1 MFSSR
6 FIILKSKNID
16 WWVYLPTIGLFA
28 VASIFLLVGGQSLEA
43 GLGAILNWL
52 TGNMSWLYMLVYVIN
67 FIFFIYLGLSK
78 FGKTKLGGPKD
89 KPEFSTFH
97 WGSMVYATGIDA
109 SILML
114 SIVDPLRYLQSPS
127 FGIKPFSNS
136 AYNYAHMLGQFNWG
150 PMAWMMFAPAT
161 IAIAYAMYVK
171 HLKVQRLSA
180 AISVLEGDS
189 LGKRIA
195 RNLVDFLVV
204 IGIMGGVGTSVGMEI
219 PVISKVLSTVTG
231 IPDTMMLKLGL
242 FAILFVIFATAVF
255 HGLTKGIGRLSSA
268 HIWLAIGFLVIVLVV
283 GPTLYILNSET
294 NSIGLFL
301 NKFISMSFNTAANG
315 KVTVMQSQTIFYW
328 GWWLSF
334 MPVMGLF
341 IARISRGRTIRQV
354 LGGMLLW
361 GSLGCVSFYA
371 ILGGYALY
379 LQKMGIVN
387 LVHILNT
394 QGQAAVIAAVLTTLP
409 LKMIMLVLYCLS
421 CFIFLATT
429 VSSFAF
435 ITSSFTSKKLEVG
448 QQPSRFNRMSW
459 VVIFLLFSLGL
470 VTVGGFKAIQ
480 SICAMSG
487 FPLIAVVLI
496 MLYSIHRDLTT
507 DPVEEAA
514 KATAKA
520 TAKAKRKQLA
530 RDVEISTK
538 TDYARERPNRK
549 PTSAQ
554 ETD

>member
-28 VASIFLLVGGQSLEA
+28 AASVFLLVGGKSLET
-43 GLGAILNWL
+43 GLGSILNWL

-78 FGKTKLGGPKD
+78 LGKTKLGGPKD

-127 FGIKPFSNS
+127 FGVKPFSAS

-161 IAIAYAMYVK
+161 IGISYAMYVK
-171 HLKVQRLSA
+171 HVKVQRLSA
-180 AISVLEGDS
+180 AISVLAGPGM
-189 LGKRIA
+189 GKRLA
-195 RNLVDFLVV
+195 RNVIDFLVI

-219 PVISKVLSTVTG
+219 PVISKVLSEVTG
-231 IPDTMMLKLGL
+231 IADTMTLKLGL
-242 FAILFVIFATAVF
+242 FAILFVIFAMAVF
-255 HGLTKGIGRLSSA
+255 NGLKRGIGRLSSA
-268 HIWLAIGFLVIVLVV
+268 HIWLAIGFLVVVLVV
-283 GPTLYILNSET
+283 GPTFYILNSET
-294 NSIGLFL
+294 SSIGLFI
-301 NKFISMSFNTAANG
+301 NKFVSLSFNSAPNGAMTA
-315 KVTVMQSQTIFYW
+315 MQSQTIFYW

-371 ILGGYALY
+371 VLGGYALY
-379 LQKMGIVN
+379 LQKMGVVN

-409 LKMIMLVLYCLS
+409 FKMIMLALYCLS

-435 ITSSFTSKKLEVG
+435 ITASFTSKELSVG

-487 FPLIAVVLI
+487 FPLIAVCLI
-496 MLYSIHRDLTT
+496 LLYSLYHDLTA
-507 DPVEEAA
+507 DPVKAAA
-514 KATAKA
+514 KANAKA
-520 TAKAKRKQLA
+520 AVIARRTAIA

-538 TDYARERPNRK
+538 TDYASEKRTQK
-549 PTSAQ
+549 SAQ

>member
-28 VASIFLLVGGQSLEA
+28 VASVFLLVGGKSLET
-43 GLGAILNWL
+43 GLGSILNWL
-52 TGNMSWLYMLVYVIN
+52 TVNMSWLYMLVYVIN
-67 FIFFIYLGLSK
+67 FIFFIYLAFSK
-78 FGKTKLGGPKD
+78 LGKTKLGGPKD

-114 SIVDPLRYLQSPS
+114 SIADPLRYLQSPS
-127 FGIKPFSNS
+127 FGVKPFSNS

-161 IAIAYAMYVK
+161 IGIAYAMYVK
-171 HLKVQRLSA
+171 HVKVQRLSA
-180 AISVLEGDS
+180 AISVLAGPG
-189 LGKRIA
+189 LAKQLA
-195 RNLVDFLVV
+195 RNVIDFLVI

-231 IPDTMMLKLGL
+231 VADTMTLKLGL
-242 FAILFVIFATAVF
+242 FAILFVIFAAAVF
-255 HGLTKGIGRLSSA
+255 NGLKRGIGRLSSA
-268 HIWLAIGFLVIVLVV
+268 HIWLAIGFLVVVLLV
-283 GPTLYILNSET
+283 GPTTYILNSET
-294 NSIGLFL
+294 NSIGLFI
-301 NKFISMSFNTAANG
+301 NKFVSLSFNSSPNGPMTA
-315 KVTVMQSQTIFYW
+315 MQSQTIFYW

-409 LKMIMLVLYCLS
+409 LKMIMLALYCLS

-435 ITSSFTSKKLEVG
+435 ITSSFTSKELSVG

-487 FPLIAVVLI
+487 FPLIAVCLI
-496 MLYSIHRDLTT
+496 LLVSIYHDLTT

-514 KATAKA
+514 KIA
-520 TAKAKRKQLA
+520 AKAKVAAKRKALA

-538 TDYARERPNRK
+538 SDYAGERRTSRK
-549 PTSAQ
+549 SAS

>member
-1 MFSSR
+1 
-6 FIILKSKNID
+6 
-16 WWVYLPTIGLFA
+16 
-28 VASIFLLVGGQSLEA
+28 
-43 GLGAILNWL
+43 
-52 TGNMSWLYMLVYVIN
+52 MLVYVIN
-67 FIFFIYLGLSK
+67 FIFFIYLAFSK
-78 FGKTKLGGPKD
+78 LGKTKLGGPKD

-114 SIVDPLRYLQSPS
+114 SIADPLRYLQNPS
-127 FGIKPFSNS
+127 FGVKPFSNS

-161 IAIAYAMYVK
+161 IGIAYAMYVK
-171 HLKVQRLSA
+171 HVKVQRLSA
-180 AISVLEGDS
+180 AISVLAGPG
-189 LGKRIA
+189 LGKRLA
-195 RNLVDFLVV
+195 RNVIDFLVI

-219 PVISKVLSTVTG
+219 PVISKVLSAVTG
-231 IPDTMMLKLGL
+231 IADTMTLKLGL
-242 FAILFVIFATAVF
+242 FAILFVIFAAAVF
-255 HGLTKGIGRLSSA
+255 NGLKRGIGRLSSA
-268 HIWLAIGFLVIVLVV
+268 HIWLAIGFLVVVLLV
-283 GPTLYILNSET
+283 GPTTYILNSET
-294 NSIGLFL
+294 NSIGLFI
-301 NKFISMSFNTAANG
+301 NKFVSLSFNSSPNGPMTA
-315 KVTVMQSQTIFYW
+315 MQSQTIFYW

-371 ILGGYALY
+371 VLGGYALY

-409 LKMIMLVLYCLS
+409 LKMIMLALYCLS

-435 ITSSFTSKKLEVG
+435 ITASFTSKQLAVG
-448 QQPSRFNRMSW
+448 KQPSRFNRMSW

-487 FPLIAVVLI
+487 FPLIAVCLVL
-496 MLYSIHRDLTT
+496 LYSIYHDLTA
-507 DPVEEAA
+507 DPVKEAA
-514 KATAKA
+514 KVAAREKVA
-520 TAKAKRKQLA
+520 AKREALA

-538 TDYARERPNRK
+538 SDYAGERHVSRK
-549 PTSAQ
+549 SAS

>member
-28 VASIFLLVGGQSLEA
+28 VASIFLLVGGKSLET
-43 GLGAILNWL
+43 GLGSILNWL
-52 TGNMSWLYMLVYVIN
+52 TVNMSWLYMLVYVIN
-67 FIFFIYLGLSK
+67 FIFFIYLAFSK
-78 FGKTKLGGPKD
+78 LGKTKLGGPKD

-114 SIVDPLRYLQSPS
+114 SIADPLRYLQSPS
-127 FGIKPFSNS
+127 FGVKPFSNS

-161 IAIAYAMYVK
+161 IGIAYAMYVK
-171 HLKVQRLSA
+171 HVKVQRLSA
-180 AISVLEGDS
+180 AISVLAGPG
-189 LGKRIA
+189 LAKQLA
-195 RNLVDFLVV
+195 RNVIDFLVI

-231 IPDTMMLKLGL
+231 VADTMTLKLGL
-242 FAILFVIFATAVF
+242 FAILFVIFAAAVF
-255 HGLTKGIGRLSSA
+255 NGLKRGIGRLSSA
-268 HIWLAIGFLVIVLVV
+268 HIWLAIGFLVVVLLV
-283 GPTLYILNSET
+283 GPTTYILNSET
-294 NSIGLFL
+294 NSIGLFI
-301 NKFISMSFNTAANG
+301 NKFVSLSFNSSPNGPMTA
-315 KVTVMQSQTIFYW
+315 MQSQTIFYW

-409 LKMIMLVLYCLS
+409 LKMIMLALYCLS

-435 ITSSFTSKKLEVG
+435 ITSSFTSKELSVG

-487 FPLIAVVLI
+487 FPLIAVCLI
-496 MLYSIHRDLTT
+496 LLVSIYHDLTT

-514 KATAKA
+514 KIA
-520 TAKAKRKQLA
+520 AKAKVAAKRKALA

-538 TDYARERPNRK
+538 SDYAGERRTSRK
-549 PTSAQ
+549 SAS

>member
-1 MFSSR
+1 
-6 FIILKSKNID
+6 
-16 WWVYLPTIGLFA
+16 
-28 VASIFLLVGGQSLEA
+28 
-43 GLGAILNWL
+43 
-52 TGNMSWLYMLVYVIN
+52 MLVYVIN

-78 FGKTKLGGPKD
+78 FGKTKLGGPND

-127 FGIKPFSNS
+127 FGAKPFSNT

-161 IAIAYAMYVK
+161 IGIAYAMYVK
-171 HLKVQRLSA
+171 HVKVQRLSA
-180 AISVLEGDS
+180 AISVLEGQS
-189 LGKRIA
+189 LAKRVA

-231 IPDTMMLKLGL
+231 IPDTMTLKLGL
-242 FAILFVIFATAVF
+242 FAILFVIFALAVF
-255 HGLTKGIGRLSSA
+255 NGLKRGIGRLSSA
-268 HIWLAIGFLVIVLVV
+268 HIWLAIGFLVVVLLV
-283 GPTLYILNSET
+283 GPTVYILNSET
-294 NSIGLFL
+294 NSIGLFI
-301 NKFISMSFNTAANG
+301 NKFVSMSFNTAANG
-315 KVTVMQSQTIFYW
+315 PMTAMQSQTIFYW

-371 ILGGYALY
+371 VLGGYALY

-435 ITSSFTSKKLEVG
+435 ITSSFTSKELAVG
-448 QQPSRFNRMSW
+448 EQPSRFNRMSW

-487 FPLIAVVLI
+487 FPLIAVCLVL
-496 MLYSIHRDLTT
+496 LYSIYHDLST
-507 DPVEEAA
+507 DPVKEAAKAQA

-520 TAKAKRKQLA
+520 RRQQLA

-538 TDYARERPNRK
+538 TDYARERRAVGK
-549 PTSAQ
+549 SAS

>member
-1 MFSSR
+1 M
-6 FIILKSKNID
+6 
-16 WWVYLPTIGLFA
+16 YLPTIGLFA
-28 VASIFLLVGGQSLEA
+28 VASIFLLVGGKSLET
-43 GLGAILNWL
+43 GLGSILNWL
-52 TGNMSWLYMLVYVIN
+52 TVNMSWLYMLVYVIN
-67 FIFFIYLGLSK
+67 FIFFIYLAFSK
-78 FGKTKLGGPKD
+78 LGKTKLGGPKD

-114 SIVDPLRYLQSPS
+114 SIADPLRYLQSPS
-127 FGIKPFSNS
+127 FGVKPFSNS

-161 IAIAYAMYVK
+161 IGIAYAMYVK
-171 HLKVQRLSA
+171 HVKVQRLSA
-180 AISVLEGDS
+180 AISVLAGPG
-189 LGKRIA
+189 LAKQLA
-195 RNLVDFLVV
+195 RNVIDFLVI

-231 IPDTMMLKLGL
+231 VADTMTLKLGL
-242 FAILFVIFATAVF
+242 FAILFVIFAAAVF
-255 HGLTKGIGRLSSA
+255 NGLKRGIGRLSSA
-268 HIWLAIGFLVIVLVV
+268 HIWLAIGFLVVVLLV
-283 GPTLYILNSET
+283 GPTTYILNSET
-294 NSIGLFL
+294 NSIGLFI
-301 NKFISMSFNTAANG
+301 NKFVSLSFNSSPNGPMTA
-315 KVTVMQSQTIFYW
+315 MQSQTIFYW

-409 LKMIMLVLYCLS
+409 LKMIMLALYCLS

-435 ITSSFTSKKLEVG
+435 ITSSFTSKELSVG

-487 FPLIAVVLI
+487 FPLIAVCLI
-496 MLYSIHRDLTT
+496 LLVSIYHDLTT

-514 KATAKA
+514 KIA
-520 TAKAKRKQLA
+520 AKAKVAAKRKALA

-538 TDYARERPNRK
+538 SDYAGERRTSRK
-549 PTSAQ
+549 SAS

>member
-1 MFSSR
+1 MLSSR

-28 VASIFLLVGGQSLEA
+28 AASVVLLMGGHSLETSLS
-43 GLGAILNWL
+43 GILNWL
-52 TGNMSWLYMLVYVIN
+52 TNNMSWLYMSVYVIT
-67 FIFFIYLGLSK
+67 FIFFIYLGFSK
-78 FGKTKLGGPKD
+78 LGKTKLGDPDD
-89 KPEFSTFH
+89 KPEFSTYH

-114 SIVDPLRYLQSPS
+114 SMVDPLRYLQSPS
-127 FGIKPFSNS
+127 FGVKPFSTS

-171 HLKVQRLSA
+171 HIKVQQLSA
-180 AISVLEGDS
+180 AISVLQGP
-189 LGKRIA
+189 GKGKQIA
-195 RNLVDFLVV
+195 RNTIDFLVI

-219 PVISKVLSTVTG
+219 PVISKVLSAVTG
-231 IPDTMMLKLGL
+231 IADTMTLKLGL
-242 FAILFVIFATAVF
+242 FALLFVIFAMAVF
-255 HGLTKGIGRLSSA
+255 NGLKKGIGRLSAA
-268 HIWLAIGFLVIVLVV
+268 HVWLAIGFLIVVLIV

-294 NSIGLFL
+294 NSIGLFI
-301 NKFISMSFNTAANG
+301 NKFITLSTNTAPNG
-315 KVTVMQSQTIFYW
+315 HATAMQRQTIFYW

-379 LQKMGIVN
+379 LQRMGIVN

-394 QGQAAVIAAVLTTLP
+394 QGQAAVIAAVLSTLP
-409 LKMIMLVLYCLS
+409 LKMIMLALYCLS

-435 ITSSFTSKKLEVG
+435 ITSSFTSKKLAAGE
-448 QQPSRFNRMSW
+448 QPSRFNRMSW
-459 VVIFLLFSLGL
+459 VVIFLVFSLGL
-470 VTVGGFKAIQ
+470 VTVGGFESIQ

-487 FPLIAVVLI
+487 FPLTIVALVL
-496 MLYSIHRDLTT
+496 LYSIHHDLTT
-507 DPVEEAA
+507 DPVKEAA
-514 KATAKA
+514 KANAKA
-520 TAKAKRKQLA
+520 AELARRKRLA
-530 RDVEISTK
+530 RDVEITTK
-538 TDYARERPNRK
+538 TDYARERRTARK
-549 PTSAQ
+549 R
-554 ETD
+554 ETEAD

>member
-1 MFSSR
+1 M
-6 FIILKSKNID
+6 
-16 WWVYLPTIGLFA
+16 YLPTIALFA
-28 VASIFLLVGGQSLEA
+28 LASVVLLVGGKSLET
-43 GLGAILNWL
+43 GLTSILTWL
-52 TGNMSWLYMLVYVIN
+52 TSNMSWLYMLVYVIN

-78 FGKTKLGGPKD
+78 FGKTKLGGPND

-127 FGIKPFSNS
+127 FGAKPFSNT

-161 IAIAYAMYVK
+161 IGIAYAMYVK
-171 HLKVQRLSA
+171 HVKVQRLSA
-180 AISVLEGDS
+180 AISVLEGQS
-189 LGKRIA
+189 LAKRVA

-231 IPDTMMLKLGL
+231 IPDTMTLKLGL
-242 FAILFVIFATAVF
+242 FAILFVIFALAVF
-255 HGLTKGIGRLSSA
+255 NGLKRGIGRLSSA
-268 HIWLAIGFLVIVLVV
+268 HIWLAIGFLVVVLLV
-283 GPTLYILNSET
+283 GPTVYILNSET
-294 NSIGLFL
+294 NSIGLFI
-301 NKFISMSFNTAANG
+301 NKFVSMSFNTAANG
-315 KVTVMQSQTIFYW
+315 PMTAMQSQTIFYW

-371 ILGGYALY
+371 VLGGYALY

-435 ITSSFTSKKLEVG
+435 ITSSFTSKELAVG
-448 QQPSRFNRMSW
+448 EQPSRFNRMSW

-487 FPLIAVVLI
+487 FPLIAVCLVL
-496 MLYSIHRDLTT
+496 LYSIYHDLST
-507 DPVEEAA
+507 DPVKEAAKAQA

-520 TAKAKRKQLA
+520 RRQQLA

-538 TDYARERPNRK
+538 TDYARERRAVGK
-549 PTSAQ
+549 SAS

>member
-28 VASIFLLVGGQSLEA
+28 IASVFLLVGGKSLET
-43 GLGAILNWL
+43 GLGSILNWL
-52 TGNMSWLYMLVYVIN
+52 TVNMSWLYMLVYVIN
-67 FIFFIYLGLSK
+67 FIFFIYLAFSK

-114 SIVDPLRYLQSPS
+114 SIADPLRYLQNPS
-127 FGIKPFSNS
+127 FGVKPFSNS

-161 IAIAYAMYVK
+161 IGIAYAMYVK
-171 HLKVQRLSA
+171 HVKVQRLSA
-180 AISVLEGDS
+180 AISVLAGPG
-189 LGKRIA
+189 LGKQLA
-195 RNLVDFLVV
+195 RNVIDFLVI

-231 IPDTMMLKLGL
+231 IADTMTLKLGL
-242 FAILFVIFATAVF
+242 FAILFVIFAAAVF
-255 HGLTKGIGRLSSA
+255 NGLKRGIGRLSSA
-268 HIWLAIGFLVIVLVV
+268 HIWLAIGFLVVVLLV
-283 GPTLYILNSET
+283 GPTTYILNSET
-294 NSIGLFL
+294 NSIGLFI
-301 NKFISMSFNTAANG
+301 NKFVSLSFNSSPNGPMTA
-315 KVTVMQSQTIFYW
+315 MQSQTIFYW

-409 LKMIMLVLYCLS
+409 LKMIMLALYCLS

-435 ITSSFTSKKLEVG
+435 ITSSFTSKQLSVG
-448 QQPSRFNRMSW
+448 EQPSRFNRMSW

-487 FPLIAVVLI
+487 FPLIAVCLVL
-496 MLYSIHRDLTT
+496 LVSIYHDLTT
-507 DPVEEAA
+507 DPVKEAA
-514 KATAKA
+514 KVAAREKVA
-520 TAKAKRKQLA
+520 AKREALA

-538 TDYARERPNRK
+538 SDYAGERRTRRK
-549 PTSAQ
+549 SAS

>member
-28 VASIFLLVGGQSLEA
+28 VASVFLLVGGKSLET
-43 GLGAILNWL
+43 GLGSILNWL
-52 TGNMSWLYMLVYVIN
+52 TVNMSWLYMLVYVIN
-67 FIFFIYLGLSK
+67 FIFFIYLAFSK
-78 FGKTKLGGPKD
+78 LGKTKLGGPKD

-114 SIVDPLRYLQSPS
+114 SIADPLRYLQSPS
-127 FGIKPFSNS
+127 FGVKPFSNS

-161 IAIAYAMYVK
+161 IGIAYAMYVK
-171 HLKVQRLSA
+171 HVKVQRLSA
-180 AISVLEGDS
+180 AISVLAGPG
-189 LGKRIA
+189 LAKQLA
-195 RNLVDFLVV
+195 RNVIDFLVI

-231 IPDTMMLKLGL
+231 VADTMTLKLGL
-242 FAILFVIFATAVF
+242 FAILFVIFAAAVF
-255 HGLTKGIGRLSSA
+255 NGLKRGIGRLSSA
-268 HIWLAIGFLVIVLVV
+268 HIWLAIGFLVVVLLV
-283 GPTLYILNSET
+283 GPTTYILNSET
-294 NSIGLFL
+294 NSIGLFI
-301 NKFISMSFNTAANG
+301 NKFVSLSFNSSPNGPMTA
-315 KVTVMQSQTIFYW
+315 MQSQTIFYW

-409 LKMIMLVLYCLS
+409 FKMIMLALYCLS

-435 ITSSFTSKKLEVG
+435 ITSSFTSKELSVG

-487 FPLIAVVLI
+487 FPLIAVCLI
-496 MLYSIHRDLTT
+496 LLVSIYHDLTT

-514 KATAKA
+514 KIA
-520 TAKAKRKQLA
+520 AKAKVAAKRKALA

-538 TDYARERPNRK
+538 SDYAGERRTSRK
-549 PTSAQ
+549 SAS

>member
-1 MFSSR
+1 M
-6 FIILKSKNID
+6 
-16 WWVYLPTIGLFA
+16 YLPTIALFA
-28 VASIFLLVGGQSLEA
+28 LASVVLLVGGKSLET
-43 GLGAILNWL
+43 GLTSILTWL
-52 TGNMSWLYMLVYVIN
+52 TSNMSWLYMLVYVIN

-78 FGKTKLGGPKD
+78 FGKTKLGGPND

-114 SIVDPLRYLQSPS
+114 SIVDPLRYLKSPS
-127 FGIKPFSNS
+127 FGAKPFSNT

-161 IAIAYAMYVK
+161 IGIAYAMYVK
-171 HLKVQRLSA
+171 HVKVQRLSA
-180 AISVLEGDS
+180 AISVLEGQS
-189 LGKRIA
+189 LAKRVA

-231 IPDTMMLKLGL
+231 IPDTMTLKLGL
-242 FAILFVIFATAVF
+242 FAILFVIFALAVF
-255 HGLTKGIGRLSSA
+255 NGLKRGIGRLSSA
-268 HIWLAIGFLVIVLVV
+268 HIWLAIGFLVVVLLV
-283 GPTLYILNSET
+283 GPTVYILNSET
-294 NSIGLFL
+294 NSIGLFI
-301 NKFISMSFNTAANG
+301 NKFVSMSFNTAANG
-315 KVTVMQSQTIFYW
+315 PMTAMQSQTIFYW

-371 ILGGYALY
+371 VLGGYALY

-435 ITSSFTSKKLEVG
+435 ITSSFTSKELAVG
-448 QQPSRFNRMSW
+448 EQPSRFNRMSW

-487 FPLIAVVLI
+487 FPLIAVCLVL
-496 MLYSIHRDLTT
+496 LYSIYHDLST
-507 DPVEEAA
+507 DPVKEAAKAQA

-520 TAKAKRKQLA
+520 RRQQLA

-538 TDYARERPNRK
+538 TDYARERRAVGK
-549 PTSAQ
+549 SAS

>member
-1 MFSSR
+1 MLR
-6 FIILKSKNID
+6 
-16 WWVYLPTIGLFA
+16 
-28 VASIFLLVGGQSLEA
+28 GGHSLETSLT
-43 GLGAILNWL
+43 GVLNWL
-52 TGNMSWLYMLVYVIN
+52 TNNMSWLYMSVYVIT
-67 FIFFIYLGLSK
+67 FLFFIYLGFSK
-78 FGKTKLGGPKD
+78 LGKTKLGDPKD

-127 FGIKPFSNS
+127 FGVKPFSTS

-171 HLKVQRLSA
+171 HVKVQRLSA
-180 AISVLEGDS
+180 AITVLAGP
-189 LGKRIA
+189 GMAKRIA
-195 RNLVDFLVV
+195 RNTIDLLVI

-219 PVISKVLSTVTG
+219 PVISKVLSTATG
-231 IPDTMMLKLGL
+231 IPDNMGLKLGL
-242 FAILFVIFATAVF
+242 FALLFVIFAIAVF
-255 HGLTKGIGRLSSA
+255 NGLKKGIGRLSSA
-268 HIWLAIGFLVIVLVV
+268 HIWLAIGFLVLVLVV

-294 NSIGLFL
+294 NSIGLFI
-301 NKFISMSFNTAANG
+301 NKFVSLSTNTAPNG
-315 KVTVMQSQTIFYW
+315 HATAMQRQTIFYW

-371 ILGGYALY
+371 VLGGYALF
-379 LQKMGIVN
+379 LQRTGAVN

-394 QGQAAVIAAVLTTLP
+394 QGQAAVIAAVLSTLP
-409 LKMIMLVLYCLS
+409 LKMIMLALYCLS
-421 CFIFLATT
+421 CFVFLATT

-435 ITSSFTSKKLEVG
+435 ITSSFTSKQLAPG

-470 VTVGGFKAIQ
+470 VTVGGFESIQ
-480 SICAMSG
+480 AICAMSG
-487 FPLIAVVLI
+487 FPLTIVALI
-496 MLYSIHRDLTT
+496 LLYSIHHDLTT
-507 DPVEEAA
+507 DPVKEAA
-514 KATAKA
+514 KANAKA
-520 TAKAKRKQLA
+520 AELARRKRLA
-530 RDVEISTK
+530 RDIEISTNS
-538 TDYARERPNRK
+538 DYARERRASRK
-549 PTSAQ
+549 SAQ

>member
-6 FIILKSKNID
+6 FAILKSKNID
-16 WWVYLPTIGLFA
+16 WWVYLPTIALFA
-28 VASIFLLVGGQSLEA
+28 LASVVLLVGGKSLET
-43 GLGAILNWL
+43 GLTSILTWL
-52 TGNMSWLYMLVYVIN
+52 TSNMSWLYMLVYVIN

-78 FGKTKLGGPKD
+78 FGKTKLGGPND

-127 FGIKPFSNS
+127 FGAKPFSNT

-161 IAIAYAMYVK
+161 IGIAYAMYVK
-171 HLKVQRLSA
+171 HVKVQRLSA
-180 AISVLEGDS
+180 AISVLEGQS
-189 LGKRIA
+189 LAKRVA

-231 IPDTMMLKLGL
+231 IPDTMTLKLGL
-242 FAILFVIFATAVF
+242 FAILFVIFALAVF
-255 HGLTKGIGRLSSA
+255 NGLKRGIGRLSSA
-268 HIWLAIGFLVIVLVV
+268 HIWLAIGFLVVVLLV
-283 GPTLYILNSET
+283 GPTVYILNSET
-294 NSIGLFL
+294 NSIGLFI
-301 NKFISMSFNTAANG
+301 NKFVSMSFNTAANG
-315 KVTVMQSQTIFYW
+315 PMTAMQSQTIFYW

-371 ILGGYALY
+371 VLGGYALY

-435 ITSSFTSKKLEVG
+435 ITSSFTSKELAVG
-448 QQPSRFNRMSW
+448 EQPSRFNRMSW

-487 FPLIAVVLI
+487 FPLIAVCLVL
-496 MLYSIHRDLTT
+496 LYSIYHDLST
-507 DPVEEAA
+507 DPVKEAAKAQA

-520 TAKAKRKQLA
+520 RRQQLA

-538 TDYARERPNRK
+538 TDYARERRAVGK
-549 PTSAQ
+549 SAS

>member
-28 VASIFLLVGGQSLEA
+28 IASVFLLVGGKSLET

-52 TGNMSWLYMLVYVIN
+52 TVNMSWLYMLVYVIN
-67 FIFFIYLGLSK
+67 FIFFIYLAFSK

-114 SIVDPLRYLQSPS
+114 SIADPLRYLQNPS
-127 FGIKPFSNS
+127 FGVKPFSNS

-161 IAIAYAMYVK
+161 IGIAYAMYVK
-171 HLKVQRLSA
+171 HVKVQRLSA
-180 AISVLEGDS
+180 AISVLAGPG
-189 LGKRIA
+189 LGKQLS
-195 RNLVDFLVV
+195 RNVIDFLVI

-231 IPDTMMLKLGL
+231 IADTMTLKLGL
-242 FAILFVIFATAVF
+242 FAILFVIFAAAVF
-255 HGLTKGIGRLSSA
+255 NGLKRGIGRLSSA
-268 HIWLAIGFLVIVLVV
+268 HIWLAIGFLVVVLLV
-283 GPTLYILNSET
+283 GPTTYILNSET
-294 NSIGLFL
+294 NSIGLFI
-301 NKFISMSFNTAANG
+301 NKFVSLSFNSSPNGPMTA
-315 KVTVMQSQTIFYW
+315 MQSQTIFYW

-409 LKMIMLVLYCLS
+409 LKMIMLALYCLS

-435 ITSSFTSKKLEVG
+435 ITSSFTSKQLSVG
-448 QQPSRFNRMSW
+448 EQPSRFNRMSW

-487 FPLIAVVLI
+487 FPLIAVCLVL
-496 MLYSIHRDLTT
+496 LVSIYHDLTT
-507 DPVEEAA
+507 DPVKEAA
-514 KATAKA
+514 KVAAREKVA
-520 TAKAKRKQLA
+520 AKREALA

-538 TDYARERPNRK
+538 SDYAGERRTRRK
-549 PTSAQ
+549 SAS

>member
-28 VASIFLLVGGQSLEA
+28 VASVFLLVGGKSLET
-43 GLGAILNWL
+43 GLGSILNWL
-52 TGNMSWLYMLVYVIN
+52 TVNMSWLYMLVYVIN
-67 FIFFIYLGLSK
+67 FIFFIYLAFSK
-78 FGKTKLGGPKD
+78 LGKTKLGGPKD

-114 SIVDPLRYLQSPS
+114 SIADPLRYLQSPS
-127 FGIKPFSNS
+127 FGVKPFSNS

-161 IAIAYAMYVK
+161 IGIAYAMYVK
-171 HLKVQRLSA
+171 HVKVQRLSA
-180 AISVLEGDS
+180 AISVLAGPG
-189 LGKRIA
+189 LAKQLA
-195 RNLVDFLVV
+195 RNVIDFLVI

-219 PVISKVLSTVTG
+219 PVISKVLSAVTG
-231 IPDTMMLKLGL
+231 IADTMTLKLGL
-242 FAILFVIFATAVF
+242 FAILFVIFAAAVF
-255 HGLTKGIGRLSSA
+255 NGLKRGIGRLSSA
-268 HIWLAIGFLVIVLVV
+268 HIWLAIGFLVVVLLV
-283 GPTLYILNSET
+283 GPTTYILNSET
-294 NSIGLFL
+294 NSIGLFI
-301 NKFISMSFNTAANG
+301 NKFVSLSFNSSPNGPMTA
-315 KVTVMQSQTIFYW
+315 MQSQTIFYW

-409 LKMIMLVLYCLS
+409 LKMIMLALYCLS

-435 ITSSFTSKKLEVG
+435 ITSSFTSKQLSVG
-448 QQPSRFNRMSW
+448 EQPSRFNRMSW

-487 FPLIAVVLI
+487 FPLIAVCLI
-496 MLYSIHRDLTT
+496 LLVSIYHDLTT
-507 DPVEEAA
+507 DPVKEAA
-514 KATAKA
+514 KVAAKEKVA
-520 TAKAKRKQLA
+520 AKRQALA

-538 TDYARERPNRK
+538 SDYAGERRVSRK
-549 PTSAQ
+549 SAS